1 MKGFPRRFPWLLGL
15 PLDTVDKGRGMS
27 LTKVTMGATK
37 EGKAMTQNQGLKL
50 ITVKVKAS

>member
-1 MKGFPRRFPWLLGL
+1 MKGFPRKFPWLLGL